1 MKREY
6 EILVNQYGQGVVDFE
21 KIALVF
27 NTIELSARKE
37 FFVDL
42 ISLIQ
47 QSKVQDNDINY
58 AIAESKLKP
67 TFTPCVMLTKGG
79 TKTHNLLRLLN
90 LPDNEMN
97 KILILLMS
105 LFRIAYYRRFI
116 EEKDNPYK
124 WWYWDLSNEKNIELI
139 LSKDS
144 KN

>member
-1 MKREY
+1 
-6 EILVNQYGQGVVDFE
+6 
-21 KIALVF
+21 
-27 NTIELSARKE
+27 
-37 FFVDL
+37 
-42 ISLIQ
+42 
-47 QSKVQDNDINY
+47 
-58 AIAESKLKP
+58 
-67 TFTPCVMLTKGG
+67 MLTKGG

-124 WWYWDLSNEKNIELI
+124 WWYWDLSNAKNIELI